1 MEPTHQYELPF
12 EILLSLGELLVT
24 RDLINFGQ
32 VCRTWNLATTYILSK
47 YSDVD

>member
-12 EILLSLGELLVT
+12 EILLSLGERLVT

-32 VCRTWNLATTYILSK
+32 VCSTWNLVTTYILSK
-47 YSDVD
+47 YN